1 MEFNG
6 ISRGFGLGLDA
17 QMPSWAQA
25 MVTIDVHNRD
35 VVGSLRDAKITS
47 SKDGARHVLQN
58 SCGKPW
64 KNDLSELFC
73 LEKMGAVRRIS
84 SNQIIR
90 CIILNHQAN
99 HQKNGLIIGKL
110 PQYIHIF
117 FPGRFCRTSI
127 GWLSFGTTGWL
138 GRWKEQLGSFPWHCW
153 VVYSHPKRQNSTI
166 LHYFQ
171 IFLVGSYRN
180 LLSIFFGGVL
190 ELRHQL
196 DPSSCTR
203 RRSS

>member
-1 MEFNG
+1 
-6 ISRGFGLGLDA
+6 
-17 QMPSWAQA
+17 MPSWAQA

-110 PQYIHIF
+110 P
-117 FPGRFCRTSI
+117 
-127 GWLSFGTTGWL
+127 
-138 GRWKEQLGSFPWHCW
+138 
-153 VVYSHPKRQNSTI
+153 
-166 LHYFQ
+166 
-171 IFLVGSYRN
+171 
-180 LLSIFFGGVL
+180 
-190 ELRHQL
+190 
-196 DPSSCTR
+196 
-203 RRSS
+203 